1 MKQSFYFL
9 SMLFI
14 LFTACSKEKTEY
26 IDNAPQLEVTVVDLS
41 HTAVADARVTL
52 YASEADLK
60 TKTNPLENSITSPD
74 GTALFSELEEEV
86 YYFFAEK
93 AEMNNT
99 KSTSLIGE
107 KLQINVKATVQTT
120 IK

>member
-1 MKQSFYFL
+1 MKKTLYFL

-26 IDNAPQLEVTVVDLS
+26 IDNAPQLEITVVDIS
-41 HTAVADARVTL
+41 HTAVANARVTL
-52 YASEADLK
+52 YASETDLK
-60 TKTNPLENSITSPD
+60 TKTNSLLSGTSNAE
-74 GTALFSELEEEV
+74 GIALFAELEEEV
-86 YYFFAEK
+86 YYFYAEK

-99 KSTSLIGE
+99 KSISLISE
-107 KLQINVKATVQTT
+107 NLQINVKATVQTI